1 MAVTPLE
8 IKHLQHHEIDGLQ
21 WDNCI
26 SKSNNPLIYAE
37 FEFLNAISPN
47 WEALIFG
54 NYEYVMPL
62 TWKKKWG
69 IRYLV
74 QPAFVQQAGIFS
86 DGETNADVVE
96 AFLQKAKS
104 IFSFAEFTL
113 QSKNICAHASAN
125 KRMNYIIDLNQS
137 YETIQKQ
144 YSPSLQQILLSPFV
158 KNLLYRSSAQLEE
171 SINLIRKVNGS
182 KLNETTAID
191 FLRFT
196 QLCKSYQQQ
205 GRLIIR
211 EALAD
216 NEIIAVAVLLKSN
229 NRLYNLLSGVTAAGR
244 KNKANHFLYNNIIN
258 EFSNKPMIFDF
269 EGSDLPGVAFFY
281 RSFGPKEEPY
291 DFIRWN
297 NLPWPLKWL
306 KK

>member
-1 MAVTPLE
+1 M
-8 IKHLQHHEIDGLQ
+8 
-21 WDNCI
+21 
-26 SKSNNPLIYAE
+26 
-37 FEFLNAISPN
+37 
-47 WEALIFG
+47 
-54 NYEYVMPL
+54 
-62 TWKKKWG
+62 
-69 IRYLV
+69 
-74 QPAFVQQAGIFS
+74 
-86 DGETNADVVE
+86 
-96 AFLQKAKS
+96 
-104 IFSFAEFTL
+104 
-113 QSKNICAHASAN
+113 
-125 KRMNYIIDLNQS
+125 
-137 YETIQKQ
+137 
-144 YSPSLQQILLSPFV
+144 
-158 KNLLYRSSAQLEE
+158 
-171 SINLIRKVNGS
+171 
-182 KLNETTAID
+182 
-191 FLRFT
+191 
-196 QLCKSYQQQ
+196 CKSYQQQ